1 MKKRIQST
9 ADLLAGHVHNEGS
22 ALLVDLPT
30 RFLEVFQEFHKV
42 LGHLVRIKA
51 GVAANGRTGGLAF
64 LGFCCRRSA
73 VRKNNT
79 LGKVLE
85 MFWITPTAQFLLILR
100 VVPNMRGS
108 LYSP

>member
-1 MKKRIQST
+1 M
-9 ADLLAGHVHNEGS
+9 ADLLAGHVHYEGS

-64 LGFCCRRSA
+64 LGICNRIST
-73 VRKNNT
+73 VRKTNS
-79 LGKVLE
+79 LGEDTFSGSVL
-85 MFWITPTAQFLLILR
+85 LR
-100 VVPNMRGS
+100 S
-108 LYSP
+108 FC